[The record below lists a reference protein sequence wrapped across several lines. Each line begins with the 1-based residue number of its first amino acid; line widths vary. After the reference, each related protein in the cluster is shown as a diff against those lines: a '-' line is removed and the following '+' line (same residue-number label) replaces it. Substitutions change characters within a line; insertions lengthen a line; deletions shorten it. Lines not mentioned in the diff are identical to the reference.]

1 MAQSLASLIRR
12 LFWILLALFLI
23 YFSVNNRLPV
33 ALSFSPFDFTFSV
46 PAFLL
51 VFAGIF
57 IGLMLAAGVTGWLR
71 LKGFARRRQA
81 ERRASY
87 LEDQVSALS
96 EDAHKAKAGDA
107 HRTAE
112 IGASGGDSEALP
124 NRVKDE

>member
-23 YFSVNNRLPV
+23 LFSVNNRGPV
-33 ALSFSPFDFTFSV
+33 QLSFEPFEFNFPV

-81 ERRASY
+81 ERRASF

-96 EDAHKAKAGDA
+96 EDAHKAKAGEA
-107 HRTAE
+107 HKAAA
-112 IGASGGDSEALP
+112 IGAGGNDSEALP